1 MTDKFTY
8 RLHGARTTSAAI
20 LRRLPRDFCYL
31 WLSAG
36 SLSSAFSA
44 ELPAGDPV
52 CGNSAG
58 LRYYSEAVQVKSGPC
73 VDLLTLEAKAGEPV
87 DLRFFVSEKR
97 SWRPLGKL
105 QVQHEKFMHVIG
117 VREDLNEFF
126 HIHPRNEG

>member
-1 MTDKFTY
+1 MACTASLTFK
-8 RLHGARTTSAAI
+8 AI
-20 LRRLPRDFCYL
+20 LRRLRRDFCFL
-31 WLSAG
+31 CLSWAL
-36 SLSSAFSA
+36 LSPAFSA

-97 SWRPLGKL
+97 SGRPLEKL